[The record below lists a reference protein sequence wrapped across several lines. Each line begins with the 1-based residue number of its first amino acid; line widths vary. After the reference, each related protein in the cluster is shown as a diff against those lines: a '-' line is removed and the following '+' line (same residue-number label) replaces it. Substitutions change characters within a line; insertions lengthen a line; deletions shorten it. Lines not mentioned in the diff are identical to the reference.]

1 MSSSSTS
8 SSTTTSSTTIS
19 TIHNHIQILT
29 NSKLVRQT
37 FCPLFTEL
45 LLNVTYDT
53 NQTLPIYVR
62 FTVNPN
68 IIEIIDQQT
77 AKVEYTIYITNIEL
91 EKLVSSISDNI
102 LSPDELLEIWKV
114 LFTQVTKQVLDNPIV
129 NTSILFKMSS
139 YVNKCIQVNLIDSNK
154 NIVVSHTLT
163 YMNNNWN
170 IEPGVTNLNKIE
182 RIWNMTYTDC
192 IEYQSALVDVIRSN
206 TNIGWYNIGG
216 RVAWLKFVAV
226 YMSMRQRISVPP
238 PNQP

>member
-1 MSSSSTS
+1 MSSS
-8 SSTTTSSTTIS
+8 TIS
-19 TIHNHIQILT
+19 TINNNIQILI

-68 IIEIIDQQT
+68 IIEIIDQET
-77 AKVEYTIYITNIEL
+77 AKVKYTVYITNIEL
-91 EKLVSSISDNI
+91 ERLVNSISDNI

-114 LFTQVTKQVLDNPIV
+114 LFTQITKQVLENPII
-129 NTSILFKMSS
+129 NTSILFKMSP
-139 YVNKCIQVNLIDSNK
+139 YLNKCIQVNLIDSNK

-163 YMNNNWN
+163 YIDNKWN
-170 IEPGVTNLNKIE
+170 VEPGVANLNKPE
-182 RIWNMTYTDC
+182 RVWNMTYTDC

-206 TNIGWYNIGG
+206 TNIGWYNVGG
-216 RVAWLKFVAV
+216 RVAWFKFVAM
-226 YMSMRQRISVPP
+226 YMSMRQRISVPFV
-238 PNQP
+238 QV